1 MCFTASCD
9 KVAANGNVLTMHYTG
24 TLESGKKFDSSLDRS
39 EPFKFQIGVGQV
51 KADFLA
57 NFDDCEKRLISIGS
71 CILFLIVIKTQISV
85 VVVVVVM

>member
-1 MCFTASCD
+1 MSLLEKRFFVCFTASCD

-57 NFDDCEKRLISIGS
+57 NFDDCEKKD
-71 CILFLIVIKTQISV
+71 LFQSV
-85 VVVVVVM
+85 LAYFSYLLS